1 MKKRGFT
8 LIELLVVIVIL
19 GILITLGA
27 KGLRSARIS
36 AKKAQAMVEMKSI
49 ETAIKAYVNKYGKL
63 PVRDSLQGGNES
75 GFGSDDRIDVICALT
90 ADNDVLNPAKMVF
103 LEPQGASVNGTFL
116 DPWGE
121 QYLIFLD
128 TNYDGDL
135 PVDCEGVS
143 ETIRRKVAIVSLG
156 LYLLRG
162 DASTN
167 DLVKSWQ

>member
-8 LIELLVVIVIL
+8 LIELLTVIVIL

-27 KGLRSARIS
+27 KGLRSARIG

-63 PVRDSLQGGNES
+63 PVDNDMQGES
-75 GFGSDDRIDVICALT
+75 DPGSDAGFSMDTVAVLT
-90 ADNDVLNPAKMVF
+90 AEDMTLNPAEMVF
-103 LEPQGASVNGTFL
+103 LEPQGTSTNGTFL

-135 PVDCEGVS
+135 PVVCEGID
-143 ETIRRKVAIVSLG
+143 ETIRRKVAIVSVG
-156 LYLLRG
+156 LYLLG
-162 DASTN
+162 DDSTN